1 MKKDDKNLL
10 YAGAGAGIL
19 ASLCCVGPVVLVLL
33 GLTGVSTALS
43 IGKYTWLFATIS
55 AILLLV
61 AIIVYLKQKNCCN
74 AKGVKQHWK
83 IMLISFVI
91 LVILLI
97 VLRYWL
103 APLIGTIAYR

>member
-1 MKKDDKNLL
+1 M
-10 YAGAGAGIL
+10 
-19 ASLCCVGPVVLVLL
+19 VVLL
-33 GLTGVSTALS
+33 GLTGVSTALRS
-43 IGKYTWLFATIS
+43 GKYTWLFATIS

-61 AIIVYLKQKNCCN
+61 ANIVYLKQKNCCN
-74 AKGVKQHWK
+74 AKGGKRHWK